1 MRNHKG
7 IKKAPDWVLFLV
19 VKKVFEL
26 QNSLAAGRVH
36 PVLITTVSLNVYS
49 FKKSLYFVKMS

>member
-19 VKKVFEL
+19 VKKVLEL
-26 QNSLAAGRVH
+26 QNSLAAGRVR

-49 FKKSLYFVKMS
+49 Y

>member
-1 MRNHKG
+1 MQNHKG

-19 VKKVFEL
+19 VKMMLEL
-26 QNSLAAGRVH
+26 QNSLAASRVG

-49 FKKSLYFVKMS
+49 FKKACIL

>member
-1 MRNHKG
+1 MQNHKG

-19 VKKVFEL
+19 VKMMLEL
-26 QNSLAAGRVH
+26 LNSLAASRVG

-49 FKKSLYFVKMS
+49 FKKSLQFVKIG

>member
-7 IKKAPDWVLFLV
+7 IKKAPDRVLFLV
-19 VKKVFEL
+19 VKMMLEL
-26 QNSLAAGRVH
+26 QNSLAAGRAH

-49 FKKSLYFVKMS
+49 FKKSLYFVKIS

>member
-1 MRNHKG
+1 MQQKSTRLG
-7 IKKAPDWVLFLV
+7 AFFV
-19 VKKVFEL
+19 VKMMFEL

>member
-7 IKKAPDWVLFLV
+7 VKKAPDWVLFLV
-19 VKKVFEL
+19 VKKVLEL
-26 QNSLAAGRVH
+26 QNSLAAGRVG

-49 FKKSLYFVKMS
+49 FKKSLYFVKIG

>member
-7 IKKAPDWVLFLV
+7 IKKAPDRVLFLV
-19 VKKVFEL
+19 VKMMLEL

-49 FKKSLYFVKMS
+49 Y

>member
-19 VKKVFEL
+19 VKMMLAL
-26 QNSLAAGRVH
+26 QNSLASGRVQ

-49 FKKSLYFVKMS
+49 FKKSLHFVEIG

>member
-1 MRNHKG
+1 MWNHKG

-26 QNSLAAGRVH
+26 QNFLAADRVH

-49 FKKSLYFVKMS
+49 FKKSLHFVKMS

>member
-7 IKKAPDWVLFLV
+7 IEKAPDWVLFLV
-19 VKKVFEL
+19 VKMMLEL
-26 QNSLAAGRVH
+26 QNSIAAGRAH

-49 FKKSLYFVKMS
+49 FKKSLHFVKIG